1 MQQFS
6 IDQFRDYRRTLIRL
20 YLGHWIGGFPLG
32 SIKRDFELIGLS
44 RDAILMI
51 FEAFLKAGLALL
63 SIFSAGSSTIEVVNL
78 AGLLSA
84 MPSLAGL
91 NI

>member
-1 MQQFS
+1 MFLARS
-6 IDQFRDYRRTLIRL
+6 
-20 YLGHWIGGFPLG
+20 
-32 SIKRDFELIGLS
+32 S
-44 RDAILMI
+44 RDAILII
-51 FEAFLKAGLALL
+51 FEAFLKAGLAFLG
-63 SIFSAGSSTIEVVNL
+63 IFYAGSSTIEVINL